1 MRLLFII
8 LTLASILTSCKK
20 EKINVNDFL
29 QCSKSQNLDSTAIAN
44 KLTGNWRWEKQSCY
58 WTAQTK
64 KADKDVKVI
73 FNTSRTF
80 TVSQNDIIIAQG
92 TWRLKIVDSNM
103 YGLDLSQFSE
113 YLNGCILFCNNEIL
127 FNDSYRDGCDNLF
140 GKSN

>member
-44 KLTGNWRWEKQSCY
+44 KLTGNWRWKKQSCY

-73 FNTSRTF
+73 FNTNRTF

-113 YLNGCILFCNNEIL
+113 YLNGRILFCNNEIL

>member
-8 LTLASILTSCKK
+8 LTLASILTSCKN

-44 KLTGNWRWEKQSCY
+44 KLTGNWRWKKQSCY